1 MGKKCD
7 IPLAKIGEIKGLLQ
21 NTAYSLRQIAKCTSV
36 SHQTVMRV
44 KNKIGNNEEFSSK
57 RPPSKRK
64 TTPRD
69 DRMIRNICLK
79 NRRKPLN
86 VLTNI
91 IQESG
96 IPVSNR
102 SIRRRL
108 KEDGLICHRPAKKPK
123 LTPSMKKRRLQWAR
137 NYRYWSVEQWEK
149 VFIENIVF
157 YEYQICFK

>member
-1 MGKKCD
+1 MGRKCD

-21 NTAYSLRQIAKCTSV
+21 NTAYSLQQIAKFTSV

-91 IQESG
+91 IQESR
-96 IPVSNR
+96 IPVSNQ
-102 SIRRRL
+102 SIRRM
-108 KEDGLICHRPAKKPK
+108 G
-123 LTPSMKKRRLQWAR
+123 
-137 NYRYWSVEQWEK
+137 
-149 VFIENIVF
+149 
-157 YEYQICFK
+157 